1 MAPGAPSVANVDP
14 MLDAFLKSAAANAIS
29 KIGSYIDLGSVNV
42 PSLALVSPI
51 VSTAADLFA
60 KKQYTAALAQAFVAY
75 QNIAALQRV
84 VPEITDLPVL

>member
-1 MAPGAPSVANVDP
+1 
-14 MLDAFLKSAAANAIS
+14 
-29 KIGSYIDLGSVNV
+29 V

-75 QNIAALQRV
+75 QNIVALQRV
-84 VPEITDLPVL
+84 VREITDLPVL